1 MKCCFVEGQQSKGA
15 EVQHESMSS
24 LAGMMPGEGL
34 TGGVAEADTQRARK
48 LMLEVQDSPSLR
60 QGKCFV
66 LTPSGLQQS
75 ARPLKDGRTIIGT
88 DAETCDIVLSPDDS
102 ELGKM
107 HFVIEYSQAIEN
119 FLIKDLGDGNGTFMK
134 IEGSHT
140 LHDGDVLAFGLSYAG
155 VQIQRQGP
163 GSTLTLRFYEGPR
176 ASEMFS
182 FGSNDDTIKI
192 GRIEDCTVQIEDSA
206 LSRYQCFISY
216 LPTTG
221 WIATDGDGKRKSANG
236 TW

>member
-1 MKCCFVEGQQSKGA
+1 MKCCFVQAQPAKGA
-15 EVQHESMSS
+15 ELQHESMSS
-24 LAGMMPGEGL
+24 LAGMMPGEGF
-34 TGGVAEADTQRARK
+34 TGGAVEGDTQRVQK

-66 LTPSGLQQS
+66 LTRAGLQQS
-75 ARPLKDGRTIIGT
+75 SRLLKDGRTIIGT
-88 DAETCDIVLSPDDS
+88 DTETCDIVLGAEDP

-107 HFVIEYSQAIEN
+107 HFVIEYSQATEN

-134 IEGSHT
+134 IEDSHA

-155 VQIQRQGP
+155 VQIQSQGT

-192 GRIEDCTVQIEDSA
+192 GRIEDCTIQIEDSA

-221 WIATDGDGKRKSANG
+221 WIVTDGDSKRKSANG